1 MSNMSL
7 NVTYPYSDEYEY
19 ETRLERI
26 NLDDERELDLLTNNG
41 FIVSDSQ
48 GIKKDLK
55 DDYSIFSPKFGQ
67 TLKDLNPFAN
77 RYRCECGQTQHKIND
92 GIKCKQCGTKVR
104 YVDDNFDY
112 TGWIV
117 LNDPYVIIHP
127 GLYKSIEF
135 IIGKDTLQN
144 ILNVEKPKDE
154 DGHEMEVEPPAD
166 EPYFNIGMMDF
177 VEKFDEIMKYYI
189 NKKKTKMSYYE
200 DIMQHRRSVFTHSIP
215 VFTTLLRPYEL
226 DTKSFYFE
234 DTNSIYTMI
243 NKLKTSINNESL
255 KIFRLKKSKLQ
266 SLYDM
271 QMKVNELYASIEAIL
286 SGKKGA
292 LRTLIGGRYNFTSR
306 NVIVGEPTLRIDEV
320 SLPYSALIEL
330 LQQPIINILHKTYSM
345 SYSDA
350 YDFWY
355 KSCITENDTIKDIIW
370 SLIKNHKNGRGLP
383 VLINRNPTINYGS
396 ILQMHCVRMTSGY
409 TMGIPLQIL
418 KPLAADFDGDVINIL
433 HIINDA
439 FYQRTFEVFKPRN
452 SMYISKNDGMFN
464 NQVNHQRDTIINTQT
479 LVKLSSKN
487 YSQENLNK
495 IYDIVNANK

>member
-1 MSNMSL
+1 MPMSVNL
-7 NVTYPYSDEYEY
+7 TYPSSDEYTY
-19 ETRLERI
+19 ETVLERI
-26 NLDDERELDLLTNNG
+26 NFDDEKDIDLLTNNG
-41 FIVSDSQ
+41 FIVSDSN

-55 DDYSIFSPKFGQ
+55 DPNSIFSPKFGQ

-77 RYRCECGQTQHKIND
+77 RYRCECGKTQHKIND
-92 GIKCKQCGTKVR
+92 GIKCKYCGTKVR

-127 GLYKSIEF
+127 GLFKSIEF
-135 IIGKDTLQN
+135 IIGKDVLHN
-144 ILNVEKPKDE
+144 ILNVEKPKDT
-154 DGHEMEVEPPAD
+154 DGHEMHIEPPAD
-166 EPYFNIGMMDF
+166 EPYYNIGMMEFHD
-177 VEKFDEIMKYYI
+177 KFDEIMKFYI
-189 NKKKTKMSYYE
+189 NKKKNKMPYYE

-226 DTKSFYFE
+226 DTKAFYYE

-255 KIFRLKKSKLQ
+255 KIFRKKKPKLQ
-266 SLYDM
+266 HLYDL
-271 QMKVNELYASIEAIL
+271 QVKVNELYSSVESIL

-306 NVIVGEPTLRIDEV
+306 DVIVADPSLRIDEV
-320 SLPYSALIEL
+320 SLPYAALTEL
-330 LQQPIINILHKTYSM
+330 LQQQIINILHKSYSM

-355 KSCITENDTIKDIIW
+355 KSCITENDTIKDIIL

-383 VLINRNPTINYGS
+383 VLINRNPTINFGS
-396 ILQMHCVRMTSGY
+396 IFQMYVTKMTSGY

-418 KPLAADFDGDVINIL
+418 KPLAADFDGRCSK
-433 HIINDA
+433 DA
-439 FYQRTFEVFKPRN
+439 TLSHTRVTVCEKP
-452 SMYISKNDGMFN
+452 F
-464 NQVNHQRDTIINTQT
+464 
-479 LVKLSSKN
+479 
-487 YSQENLNK
+487 
-495 IYDIVNANK
+495 

>member
-1 MSNMSL
+1 MSISV

-26 NLDDERELDLLTNNG
+26 NFDDEKDIDLLTNNG

-55 DDYSIFSPKFGQ
+55 DPKSIFSPKFGQ

-77 RYRCECGQTQHKIND
+77 RYRCDCGQTQHKIND
-92 GIKCKQCGTKVR
+92 GIKCKHCGTKVK

-135 IIGKDTLQN
+135 IIGKDALFN
-144 ILNVEKPKDE
+144 ILNMEKPKDK
-154 DGHEMEVEPPAD
+154 DGHEIYLEPPTD
-166 EPYFNIGMMDF
+166 EPFYNIGMMEF
-177 VEKFDEIMKYYI
+177 VKRFDEIMKYYI

-215 VFTTLLRPYEL
+215 VFTTLLRPFEL
-226 DTKSFYFE
+226 DSKSFYYE
-234 DTNSIYTMI
+234 DNNSIYVMI
-243 NKLKTSINNESL
+243 NKLKTAINNESL
-255 KIFRLKKSKLQ
+255 KIYRQEKPKLQ
-266 SLYDM
+266 YLCDM
-271 QMKVNELYASIEAIL
+271 QMKVNELYNSIEAIL

-306 NVIVGEPTLRIDEV
+306 DVIVADPSLRIDEI

-330 LQQPIINILHKTYSM
+330 LQQPIINILHKSYSM

-355 KSCITENDTIKDIIW
+355 KACITENDTIKDIIM
-370 SLIKNHKNGRGLP
+370 SLIKNHKTGRGLP
-383 VLINRNPTINYGS
+383 VLINRNPTIQYMS
-396 ILQMHCVRMTSGY
+396 ILQMHCVKMTSGY
-409 TMGIPLQIL
+409 TMGIPLQVL
-418 KPLAADFDGDVINIL
+418 KGLGADFDGDVLNVML
-433 HIINDA
+433 IINDA
-439 FYQRTFEVFKPRN
+439 FYQRTFEVFNPRN

-464 NQVNHQRDTIINTQT
+464 NAVNHQRDTIINTHT
-479 LVKLSSKN
+479 LVKLSRKN
-487 YSQENLNK
+487 YSEENLRK
-495 IYDIVNANK
+495 IYAIVNANKY

>member
-1 MSNMSL
+1 MANMSV

-19 ETRLERI
+19 QTTLERI
-26 NLDDERELDLLTNNG
+26 NFDDERDIDLLTNNG
-41 FIVSDSQ
+41 FIVSDSN

-55 DDYSIFSPKFGQ
+55 DPHSIFSPKFGQ

-92 GIKCKQCGTKVR
+92 GIKCKYCGTKVR

-117 LNDPYVIIHP
+117 LKEPYTIIHP

-135 IIGKDTLQN
+135 VIGKDTLTN
-144 ILNVEKPKDE
+144 ILNMEKAKDT
-154 DGHEMEVEPPAD
+154 DGHEMDITPPSD
-166 EPYFNIGMMDF
+166 EPFYNIGMIEF
-177 VEKFDEIMKYYI
+177 RERFDEIMLYYI
-189 NKKKTKMSYYE
+189 NKKKAKMSYYE
-200 DIMQHRRSVFTHSIP
+200 DIIKHRRSVFTHSIP

-226 DTKSFYFE
+226 DTKAFYYE

-255 KIFRLKKSKLQ
+255 RIFRQKKPKLQ
-266 SLYDM
+266 YLYDL
-271 QMKVNELYASIEAIL
+271 QVQVNLLYSSIEAIL

-306 NVIVGEPTLRIDEV
+306 NVIVADPSLRIDEV
-320 SLPYSALIEL
+320 SLPYAALTEL
-330 LQQPIINILHKTYSM
+330 LQQQIINILHKSYSM

-355 KSCITENDTIKDIIW
+355 KSCIVENATVRDIIM
-370 SLIKNHKNGRGLP
+370 SLIKNHKSGRGLP
-383 VLINRNPTINYGS
+383 LLINRNPTIQFMS
-396 ILQMHCVRMTSGY
+396 IVQTHCVKMTSGY

-418 KPLAADFDGDVINIL
+418 KGLAADRQNR
-433 HIINDA
+433 HC
-439 FYQRTFEVFKPRN
+439 R
-452 SMYISKNDGMFN
+452 
-464 NQVNHQRDTIINTQT
+464 
-479 LVKLSSKN
+479 
-487 YSQENLNK
+487 
-495 IYDIVNANK
+495 IYG